1 MHGLHRQ
8 SAAQAGEFLK
18 MKSVLN
24 SAARRNMETLK
35 ETLGEQALAQ
45 AAQAIR
51 LRSADEPLPPAL
63 AESSLSALPD
73 ALPSLSDQR
82 VPAHPSKSE
91 PAAASR
97 AGQPLA
103 NYLAA
108 KRVGNLLYMSGI
120 IAVDPAAKKVIAS
133 YDDLPAH
140 ARAELRT
147 LGYDTGQLSVDVFE
161 APILAQSWF
170 VLNRIRELAQDHGA
184 TMNDVFK
191 LVQYFR
197 DLRHYP
203 AYNRVRQL
211 FCPAGVVSTVVE
223 VSRMLPSDEVI
234 LEIEATASIA

>member
-1 MHGLHRQ
+1 
-8 SAAQAGEFLK
+8 

-24 SAARRNMETLK
+24 AAARRNMDAVK
-35 ETLGEQALAQ
+35 EKLGEQALAQ

-51 LRSADEPLPPAL
+51 LRTDDRPAPEGLKAASAMPKV
-63 AESSLSALPD
+63 
-73 ALPSLSDQR
+73 LPSLEDA
-82 VPAHPSKSE
+82 PDI
-91 PAAASR
+91 ASR

-108 KRVGNLLYMSGI
+108 KRVGNLLYMSGV
-120 IAVDPAAKKVIAS
+120 IAVDPAAKKVIMS

-147 LGYDTGQLSVDVFE
+147 LGYDTGQLSVDIFE
-161 APILAQSWF
+161 APIVAQSWF
-170 VLNRIRELAQDHGA
+170 VLSHIRTLAQQHGA
-184 TMNDVFK
+184 QMSDAFK

-203 AYNRVRQL
+203 AYNRVRNL

-223 VSRMLPSDEVI
+223 VSGMLPSADVLVEV
-234 LEIEATASIA
+234 EATVLLG